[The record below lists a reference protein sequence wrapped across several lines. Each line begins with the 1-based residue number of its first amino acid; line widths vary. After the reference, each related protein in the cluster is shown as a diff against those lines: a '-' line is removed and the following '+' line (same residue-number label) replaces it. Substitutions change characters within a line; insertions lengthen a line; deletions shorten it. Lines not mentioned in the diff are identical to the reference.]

1 MNNKNKA
8 YLTILLAVLFSL
20 NTTQAAQSLWGNLM
34 WGFWNSMDFGI
45 TPSLWGDTSSQVNG
59 DADTS
64 EDDSSSVSNDDSN
77 SDDEV
82 GTNSVVSK
90 DLKFTKDGEIWVN
103 AEIVWN
109 VYADKNLKIL
119 TNTTIQGNVIV
130 KWNLEL
136 SPNVEITWYVKV
148 NGDLT
153 MLTNSKIDWTIY
165 GYKKINAWVNVET
178 NGKLKSASTFITG
191 TNYEWIWKL
200 YTFANKK
207 MWVNSEFQDN
217 KEKWILGK
225 LDAYLQ
231 IDISDEDFAAVKKI
245 ASTYDW
251 EFAKTLAEIKKS
263 KASLWVANWKLKL
276 AKKDSE
282 KDTLAWEI
290 SALNEKISALKIEWK
305 DLIEKLVVETE
316 QYIENEEFDIKW
328 VSTYLKN
335 EELAKLEL
343 SPTVGK
349 EIVNKVVDK
358 VENKMENK
366 TEEKVMDK
374 GEQKNNIMSNSS
386 ARDEKMK
393 VAMRWLLEKKLAK
406 FDDAKKNKMY
416 DVLSEKLTT
425 MIENSNNAKMKNTLT
440 LLKEVIIEMQDEW
453 SLWDSI
459 DNLFNGAT
467 DETVPASTE
476 TWSEVKTN
484 IMN

>member
-8 YLTILLAVLFSL
+8 YLTILFAVLFSL
-20 NTTQAAQSLWGNLM
+20 NTTQAAQSLWDNLM
-34 WGFWNSMDFGI
+34 WGFWSSMNFWVP
-45 TPSLWGDTSSQVNG
+45 PSVWVDTSSQVNTEE
-59 DADTS
+59 DTS
-64 EDDSSSVSNDDSN
+64 EDTNT
-77 SDDEV
+77 DDEI

-119 TNTTIQGNVIV
+119 TNTIIQGNVIV

-136 SPNVEITWYVKV
+136 SSNVEITWYVKV

-153 MLTNSKIDWTIY
+153 ILTNSKINWTIY

-225 LDAYLQ
+225 LDAYLK
-231 IDISDEDFAAVKKI
+231 IDISDDEFTEVKKI
-245 ASTYDW
+245 AWIYDW
-251 EFAKTLAEIKKS
+251 EFAKILAEIKKL
-263 KASLWVANWKLKL
+263 KISLSVVNSKLKL

-282 KDTLAWEI
+282 KETLAWEI

-305 DLIEKLVVETE
+305 DLVEKLVVETE

-328 VSTYLKN
+328 VSTYTKN

-343 SPTVGK
+343 SQTVAK

-358 VENKMENK
+358 VENKIENK
-366 TEEKVMDK
+366 TEEKVIDK
-374 GEQKNNIMSNSS
+374 VETKNNLMSNNS
-386 ARDEKMK
+386 AKDEKMK
-393 VAMRWLLEKKLAK
+393 IVMRWLLEKKLAK

-416 DVLSEKLTT
+416 DVLVGKLAT
-425 MIENSNNAKMKNTLT
+425 MIEKSNNEKMKNTLT
-440 LLKEVIIEMQDEW
+440 LLKEVVVEMQDEW

-467 DETVPASTE
+467 DEAVQPDSG

-484 IMN
+484 LMN